1 MSKKIKKILAKK
13 NKKKIVSLTA
23 YSKNIAKILDKYCDI
38 TLVGDSMA
46 NVLYGM
52 KNTHRITLDTIIQH
66 SISVRKGIK
75 KSLLVVDMPKGSYK
89 NPSQA
94 KKNAKL
100 IFKRTNCDAV
110 KIESNN
116 KNFKIIREITKAK
129 IPVMGHIGYTPQFKN
144 KFKVEGKKKKEIKKL
159 IKESISIEKAGA
171 FSIVLECI
179 TPNTAKKITNLLKIP
194 TIGIG
199 SSSHCDG
206 QILVTD
212 DIIGLSGFYPKFV
225 KKYVNLNTIIEK
237 AVKKYSKE
245 VKNKL
250 FPKNKNFLYG
260 KWKRNK
266 LSWKNRK
273 LPTKK

>member
-1 MSKKIKKILAKK
+1 MSLKIKKILAKK

-23 YSKNIAKILDKYCDI
+23 YSKNIAQILDKHCDI
-38 TLVGDSMA
+38 ILVGDSMA

-52 KNTHRITLDTIIQH
+52 KNTHKISLETIIQH
-66 SISVRKGIK
+66 SISVRKGTK

-94 KKNAKL
+94 RKNAKL
-100 IFKRTNCDAV
+100 IVKKTKCDAV

-144 KFKVEGKKKKEIKKL
+144 QFKVEGKKKDEVKRL
-159 IKESISIEKAGA
+159 IKESISIQKAGA

-179 TPNTAKKITNLLKIP
+179 TPNTSKIITNLLKIP

-199 SSSHCDG
+199 SSSYCDG

-225 KKYVNLNTIIEK
+225 KKYVSLNTIIEK

-245 VKNKL
+245 VKTKV

-260 KWKRNK
+260 K
-266 LSWKNRK
+266 
-273 LPTKK
+273 

>member
-1 MSKKIKKILAKK
+1 MSKKIKEILLKK
-13 NKKKIVSLTA
+13 SKSNIVSLTA

-38 TLVGDSMA
+38 ILVGDSVA

-52 KNTHRITLDTIIQH
+52 KNTSQVTLDAIIQH
-66 SISVRKGIK
+66 GISVRKGIR

-89 NPSQA
+89 NPNQA
-94 KKNAKL
+94 KRNAKL
-100 IFKRTNCDAV
+100 IFKKTNCDAV

-116 KNFKIIREITKAK
+116 KNFKIIKEIKKAK

-144 KFKVEGKKKKEIKKL
+144 KFKVQGKNKSEVKKL
-159 IKESISIEKAGA
+159 IKEALLIEKAGA

-179 TPNTAKKITNLLKIP
+179 TPNTAKVITNLLKIP

-199 SSSHCDG
+199 SSLHCDG

-212 DIIGLSGFYPKFV
+212 DILGLSGFYPKFV

-250 FPKNKNFLYG
+250 FPRNKNFLYG
-260 KWKRNK
+260 K
-266 LSWKNRK
+266 
-273 LPTKK
+273 